1 MKMNCALC
9 FKGRTHFLGDKTQL
23 HLQKKRIKGGHRE
36 RRERET
42 ERELEAHLLAE
53 VN

>member
-23 HLQKKRIKGGHRE
+23 HFRRKEQREGIEKDGKGRLKENWQHTYWQK
-36 RRERET
+36 
-42 ERELEAHLLAE
+42 
-53 VN
+53 